1 MRGAQ
6 KWIQHRWFERWYC
19 FSPPRWTS
27 NNWKLP
33 ILTFKQR
40 HWNHWNVRFLYIYIY
55 ISISIYLY
63 LYIYI
68 YIYNYIIIYI
78 YLSIYIYI
86 YMDTHSATAL
96 ASLTS
101 NPNHT
106 FVGSSSCHSRSTR
119 SISGSKQRRGRW
131 IPSSRLEPPA
141 VPRTW
146 RCFNDIWVP

>member
-1 MRGAQ
+1 MNSASLIR
-6 KWIQHRWFERWYC
+6 
-19 FSPPRWTS
+19 SV
-27 NNWKLP
+27 
-33 ILTFKQR
+33 ILFFASKMDQQSLKTANLNFQTTALESLECQISK
-40 HWNHWNVRFLYIYIY
+40 YIYTH
-55 ISISIYLY
+55 
-63 LYIYI
+63 
-68 YIYNYIIIYI
+68 IIIY
-78 YLSIYIYI
+78 LYIYI

-146 RCFNDIWVP
+146 RCFNDIWVS